1 MKSPQVPAVVLEQ
14 VSVEYPHRTAPV
26 LRNISLRLAAGE
38 HIIVLG
44 PSGSGK
50 STLLQLLTGVIPHS
64 VVATLTGD
72 VTVCGRQTRETEV
85 AELSRQVSVLNQDP
99 ESSICLP
106 DVEQEL
112 ALPLENRGVAP
123 SLIPA
128 RISTALNA
136 VNAHALRSRE
146 IARLSGGEGQRIAL
160 AASLIVEPELLLLD
174 EPTSMLDAEGI
185 ASVRE
190 AIAEAVG
197 KYCPAVVLVEHR
209 VDEFAGPAGLAG
221 LPERAIVLDADGNIR
236 ADGPTEAVLAQ
247 EAPELLAAGCW
258 LPLESELQAVFN
270 VQGGL
275 GSAEVLAG
283 LLALAAPGAAASGA
297 TTGVTA
303 PEPVAQEEQPG
314 RGEAVLAAEGL
325 WVSRTA
331 PPIKRRAGSLRRH
344 PSPRVPP
351 AGSEGLL
358 RDINLEL
365 HAGEIVALLGA
376 NGVGKTSLLLS
387 LAGLLAPAAGAV
399 TGRRPGMVFQN
410 PEHQFV
416 STTVRG
422 EVGYCVDPG
431 APIEEL
437 LAEHRLAHLA
447 EQNPYRLSGG
457 EKRRLSVAAMLAH
470 SRPVLLADEP
480 TFGLDRRATI
490 AAISAFRA
498 AATKGTAIV
507 LSSHDLRT
515 VATLAHRAVVIAEGT
530 VIADAPLFEVLRDR
544 ETLARARLTLP
555 PLIEWLLDAA
565 GDNNAIRRVLDGL
578 DAKVS
583 ASDREKVR
591 L

>member
-1 MKSPQVPAVVLEQ
+1 VKRHRTPAVVLEH
-14 VSVEYPHRTAPV
+14 VLVKYPHRTEPV
-26 LRNISLRLAAGE
+26 LPNISLRLAAGE
-38 HIIVLG
+38 HAIILG

-64 VVATLTGD
+64 VVATVTGH
-72 VTVCGRQTRETEV
+72 VSVCGRQTRETEV
-85 AELSRQVSVLNQDP
+85 VELSRRVGVLNQDP

-146 IARLSGGEGQRIAL
+146 TGRLSGGEGQRIAL
-160 AASLIVEPELLLLD
+160 AASLIAQPELLLLD

-185 ASVRE
+185 ASVRQ

-197 KYCPAVVLVEHR
+197 EYGPAVVLVEHR
-209 VDEFAGPAGLAG
+209 IDEFAGPAGLAG
-221 LPERAIVLDADGNIR
+221 LPERAIVLGADGNIR

-247 EAPELLAAGCW
+247 EAPDLLAAGCW
-258 LPLESELQAVFN
+258 LPLESELQAVFG
-270 VQGGL
+270 VPGGL
-275 GSAEVLAG
+275 GSTEVRAALI
-283 LLALAAPGAAASGA
+283 ALAAPD
-297 TTGVTA
+297 TDA
-303 PEPVAQEEQPG
+303 PEATPPEPTAEQEAQPG

-325 WVSRTA
+325 GISRTA
-331 PPIKRRAGSLRRH
+331 PPQKRRGGRLRR
-344 PSPRVPP
+344 PPKVVP
-351 AGSEGLL
+351 AGNDALL
-358 RDINLEL
+358 CDIDFEL

-387 LAGLLAPAAGAV
+387 LAGLLAPAAGVV
-399 TGRRPGMVFQN
+399 TGQRPGMVFQN

-422 EVGYCVDPG
+422 EVGYGVDPG
-431 APIEEL
+431 VPIEEL

-470 SRPVLLADEP
+470 SRPALLADEP

-498 AATKGTAIV
+498 AATKGTAIL
-507 LSSHDLRT
+507 LSSHDVRT

-530 VIADAPLFEVLRDR
+530 VIADAPVFQVLRDR
-544 ETLARARLTLP
+544 ETLARARISLP

-565 GDNNAIRRVLDGL
+565 GDDRAIRRVLDGL
-578 DAKVS
+578 DAKVP
-583 ASDREKVR
+583 APDRGEVR